1 MQPNKSPRKNPV
13 RPQNKSCPAG
23 GTNQPDQTSNQPANR
38 TPRGVVVAPPSGNT
52 STIPDMT
59 ILHKGF
65 DTIAL
70 SIKATLTPEFLAHLE
85 SEQSRAKTDNAPVLC
100 TYRDVDF
107 HLKHHGGAGYKFLLD
122 GGADGA
128 SWAFKRPHPKD
139 PWGIRISIGSRFL
152 ALNGLGRAKAHVED
166 TLAAWGI
173 RFQAEDVSIARV
185 DFCVDVF
192 APDFILQPDHFVMH
206 SGTGRRDHLTD
217 TEKSVNGK
225 SGRTTSVTLGK
236 MPNRQ
241 VIVYDKRAEV
251 IARSKTYWW
260 AIWNDTLRRHG
271 LPLLRYDTLRR
282 EIHAG
287 PSSPILSYIEKPA
300 AYIAYIDAID
310 PAISRVWRIEF
321 RAGKDY
327 LKDTWGIRTW
337 GQLFDLFGDLV
348 RHTGDVVRYTAP
360 NDDPNRSRWPNHL
373 IWETVVA
380 EMNDD
385 LLEMRS
391 GADPNPMKEVH
402 KETHISLIM
411 RQVFGSH
418 ITLAALHGVEDEDLS
433 KFLDTTVNGLKD
445 MAQAEPE
452 DTAKKL
458 QSAKDR
464 YRFVG
469 PNAT

>member
-1 MQPNKSPRKNPV
+1 
-13 RPQNKSCPAG
+13 
-23 GTNQPDQTSNQPANR
+23 
-38 TPRGVVVAPPSGNT
+38 
-52 STIPDMT
+52 MT

-70 SIKATLTPEFLAHLE
+70 SIKAALPPEFLAHLE

-100 TYRDVDF
+100 TYRDVEF
-107 HLKHHGGAGYKFLLD
+107 HLKHHGGAGYQFLLD

-173 RFQAEDVSIARV
+173 RFHPEDVSIARV

-192 APDFILQPDHFVMH
+192 APDFTLQPDHFVMH
-206 SGTGRRDHLTD
+206 SGTGRRDHITD
-217 TEKSVNGK
+217 NERSVNGK
-225 SGRTTSVTLGK
+225 PGRTTSVTLGK

-251 IARSKTYWW
+251 IARSKTHWW
-260 AIWNDTLRRHG
+260 AIWNDTLRRQG
-271 LPLLRYDTLRR
+271 LPLLQYDTVRR

-287 PSSPILSYIEKPA
+287 PSSSILSYIEEPA
-300 AYIAYIDAID
+300 PYITYIDAAD
-310 PAISRVWRIEF
+310 PANSRVWRIEF

-348 RHTGDVVRYTAP
+348 RHTGEVVRYTAP
-360 NDDPNRSRWPNHL
+360 NGDPNRSRWPNHL

-385 LLEMRS
+385 LTEMRS

-402 KETHISLIM
+402 KETHISMIM

-418 ITLAALHGVEDEDLS
+418 ITLAALHGVEGEDLPE
-433 KFLDTTVNGLKD
+433 FLDTTLKGLKD

-469 PNAT
+469 PIEI

>member
-1 MQPNKSPRKNPV
+1 MRTNNAPEQSPI
-13 RPQNKSCPAG
+13 RPQNLSCPAG
-23 GTNQPDQTSNQPANR
+23 GTNSHKDKPNQR
-38 TPRGVVVAPPSGNT
+38 TGDGQRGVVVAPPSGNT
-52 STIPDMT
+52 FSIPDMT

-70 SIKATLTPEFLAHLE
+70 SIKASLPPEFLAHLE
-85 SEQSRAKTDNAPVLC
+85 DEQSRAKLENAPVLC
-100 TYRDVDF
+100 TYRDVEF
-107 HLKHHGGAGYKFLLD
+107 HLKHHGGAGYQFLLD

-173 RFQAEDVSIARV
+173 RFHPEDVSIARV

-192 APDFILQPDHFVMH
+192 APDFTLRPDHFVMH
-206 SGTGRRDHLTD
+206 SATGRRDHITD
-217 TEKSVNGK
+217 NEKSVNGK
-225 SGRTTSVTLGK
+225 PGRTTSVTLGK

-251 IARSKTYWW
+251 IARSKTHWW
-260 AIWNDTLRRHG
+260 AIWNDTLRRQG
-271 LPLLRYDTLRR
+271 LPLLRYDTIRR
-282 EIHAG
+282 EIQVGPG
-287 PSSPILSYIEKPA
+287 PSILSYIEEPA
-300 AYIAYIDAID
+300 PYITYIDAVD

-348 RHTGDVVRYTAP
+348 RHTGEVVRYTAP
-360 NDDPNRSRWPNHL
+360 NGDPNRSRWPNHL

-380 EMNDD
+380 EMGDD
-385 LLEMRS
+385 LTEMRS
-391 GADPNPMKEVH
+391 GADPNPMKKVH
-402 KETHISLIM
+402 RETHISMIM

-418 ITLAALHGVEDEDLS
+418 ITLAALHGVEGEDLP
-433 KFLDTTVNGLKD
+433 KFLDTTLSGLKD
-445 MAQAEPE
+445 IAQAEPE

-469 PNAT
+469 AKGL